1 MFFLSINPVTELP
14 GCSVRGMLLA
24 WPSSCWLFSCSIYN
38 TSTTW
43 PPSSLTMATTWRS
56 TSASVSTHRQ
66 QLIHMY
72 VCMYV
77 LVVGVFSV
85 LVCGKWLCWY
95 YQFLLNI
102 YIWLGLN
109 VYVNLI
115 FQKDT
120 NCESILVHVP
130 PTNELKF
137 FKNIKVII
145 FIHYTYLYLVG
156 VNFFGQVLISFFL

>member
-1 MFFLSINPVTELP
+1 
-14 GCSVRGMLLA
+14 
-24 WPSSCWLFSCSIYN
+24 
-38 TSTTW
+38 
-43 PPSSLTMATTWRS
+43 
-56 TSASVSTHRQ
+56 
-66 QLIHMY
+66 MY
-72 VCMYV
+72 VCIGGGRVFCTCLWEMIV
-77 LVVGVFSV
+77 LILLISV
-85 LVCGKWLCWY
+85 EYIHLVRFKC
-95 YQFLLNI
+95 I
-102 YIWLGLN
+102 
-109 VYVNLI
+109 YVNLI

>member
-14 GCSVRGMLLA
+14 GCSERGMLLA

-43 PPSSLTMATTWRS
+43 PPSILTMATTWRS

-72 VCMYV
+72 VCMYWWWACF
-77 LVVGVFSV
+77 LYLSVGNDCVDIINF
-85 LVCGKWLCWY
+85 CW
-95 YQFLLNI
+95 I
-102 YIWLGLN
+102 YTN